1 MMDLSTYAENTWC
14 PGCGN
19 FGILNAFKNAVKMLT
34 DEGIE
39 RGKIAISAGIGCHG
53 KIFDYLNLSGLYSIH
68 GRSVATI
75 EGMKIANPRLKC
87 VSFVGDGDAMGEG
100 LSHLLFTAK
109 RNVDITVIMHNN
121 GVYALTTG
129 QFTPLSEKGFKSKT
143 SLGGN
148 IEEPFNPLLLL
159 LVSGASFIARGY
171 SGRLEH
177 LSTIIKEAILHKG
190 FSFVEVLQPCV
201 SYNDTYKYYNE
212 RVEVVEDTLTYEEAL
227 KIIREKKGKIPLG
240 ILYRAQK
247 PIYHEELYGSLNPV
261 EQRMSRKERLDR
273 VKGLLSLY

>member
-100 LSHLLFTAK
+100 LSHLLFAAK

-121 GVYALTTG
+121 GVYALSTG

-212 RVEVVEDTLTYEEAL
+212 RVEGVEDTLTSEEAL

>member
-100 LSHLLFTAK
+100 LSHLLFAAK